1 MHASDQ
7 RTARIAGLWLIG
19 TFVFSIPAFL
29 LYAPVLDDADYVLG
43 GGLDARISLGA
54 LLEILT
60 VICNIATA
68 VVLFRVVKRVS
79 ESIALG
85 YVALRIV
92 EGTMILVG
100 VLGLMS
106 VVTLRNDLA
115 GADAASLEVAGHTMV
130 ALHDWTFLLG
140 PQLCAG
146 IGNGLMLGY
155 LMYRSELVPRR
166 MAMLG
171 LIGGPLAFV
180 GGVFVLFGA
189 FDQPSD
195 PLLALTLPEIAWEL
209 SLALYL
215 TFKGFR
221 SSSRFLA
228 TEPADVGPMVGF
240 ASPMRVQLRPEA
252 GFAGREA
259 NGG

>member
-19 TFVFSIPAFL
+19 TFLFSIPGFL
-29 LYAPVLDDADYVLG
+29 LYAPVLDESDYVLG
-43 GGLDARISLGA
+43 GDLDSRISLGA

-60 VICNIATA
+60 VVCNVATA
-68 VVLFRVVKRVS
+68 VVLYRVVKRVS

-106 VVTLRNDLA
+106 VVTLRADLA
-115 GADAASLEVAGHTMV
+115 GADAASLEIAGRTMV

-146 IGNGLMLGY
+146 IGTGLMLGY
-155 LMYRSELVPRR
+155 LMFRSELVPRR

-171 LIGGPLAFV
+171 LIGGPLALV

-189 FDQPSD
+189 FDQPST
-195 PLLALTLPEIAWEL
+195 PLFAFTLPEIAWEL

-221 SSSRFLA
+221 PSSRFLT
-228 TEPADVGPMVGF
+228 TEPTPASERSLAADAF
-240 ASPMRVQLRPEA
+240 A
-252 GFAGREA
+252 
-259 NGG
+259 

>member
-7 RTARIAGLWLIG
+7 RTARIAGLWLLG
-19 TFVFSIPAFL
+19 TFAFSIPALL
-29 LYAPVLDDADYVLG
+29 LYAPVLDETDYVLG
-43 GGLDARISLGA
+43 GGLDARISFGA

-60 VICNIATA
+60 VIGNVATA
-68 VVLFRVVKRVS
+68 VVLFGVVKRVS

-100 VLGLMS
+100 ALGLMS
-106 VVTLRNDLA
+106 VVTLRDDLA
-115 GADAASLEVAGHTMV
+115 GSDAASLEVAGRALV

-146 IGNGLMLGY
+146 IGTGLMLGY

-180 GGVFVLFGA
+180 GGVLVLFGA
-189 FDQPSD
+189 FDQPSG
-195 PLLALTLPEIAWEL
+195 PLFAFTALEIAWEL
-209 SLALYL
+209 SLGLYL
-215 TFKGFR
+215 TFNGFR
-221 SSSRFLA
+221 PSSRYLA
-228 TEPADVGPMVGF
+228 AEPAGAGERSRTADAF
-240 ASPMRVQLRPEA
+240 A
-252 GFAGREA
+252 
-259 NGG
+259 

>member
-1 MHASDQ
+1 
-7 RTARIAGLWLIG
+7 
-19 TFVFSIPAFL
+19 
-29 LYAPVLDDADYVLG
+29 
-43 GGLDARISLGA
+43 
-54 LLEILT
+54 
-60 VICNIATA
+60 
-68 VVLFRVVKRVS
+68 
-79 ESIALG
+79 
-85 YVALRIV
+85 
-92 EGTMILVG
+92 MILVG

-106 VVTLRNDLA
+106 VVTLRADRA
-115 GADAASLEVAGHTMV
+115 GADAASLEIAGQTMV

-146 IGNGLMLGY
+146 VGNGLMLGY

-195 PLLALTLPEIAWEL
+195 PLLAFTLPEIAWEL
-209 SLALYL
+209 SLAVYL

-221 SSSRFLA
+221 PSSRFL
-228 TEPADVGPMVGF
+228 TSEPAPAGERPLAADAF
-240 ASPMRVQLRPEA
+240 A
-252 GFAGREA
+252 
-259 NGG
+259 